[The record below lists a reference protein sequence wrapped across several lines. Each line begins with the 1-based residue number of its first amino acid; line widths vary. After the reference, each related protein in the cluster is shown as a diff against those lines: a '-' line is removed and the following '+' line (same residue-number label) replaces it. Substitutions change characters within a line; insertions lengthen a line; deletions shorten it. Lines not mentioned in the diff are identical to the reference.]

1 MIIQPH
7 HLSANGTTLLTWM
20 LIASVLLAGCGRGD
34 TGPTVEE
41 LVKQQK
47 IREATEAAKP
57 MSDDERIKDV
67 REYLDN
73 RSPQAA
79 EAALRPLL
87 ISDSS
92 HPEVMQLSA
101 EVKAA
106 LGDPR
111 GAATMLMDH
120 LEGVSEPSSGLLF
133 LAAKWFR
140 EAGDDGQAAATLQ
153 RVIVGCTANPQ
164 SPECVRAHRQL
175 AELFNESDQRLAAK
189 PHLIWLACQGV
200 IREKELYAM
209 IAYSDP
215 FVESTPP
222 KPNSAEQVSLRELLR
237 AKLLRHDGNLT
248 RATKLTETLTAN
260 FPNSTSIAAFRG
272 RLYAELHDLQ
282 KLLQWHSQLPPGMEA
297 QPEYWL
303 ALGVLKNQQS
313 QPKEAVRCFA
323 EALLRDHTNRFA
335 YRELS
340 RALASLGQE
349 DAAECV
355 QQKLVVLDEA
365 TQLAYSFGSRP
376 GSEAELHRLADL
388 LHELRRDAEAIA
400 WRALALKRFGG
411 LPASMNE
418 LIEQRNRLDSEG
430 RLPRDE
436 PESMDKSDDW
446 DAFVLGG
453 LELNRWPLPTP
464 NSPIATPSDSSHP
477 TVGEQPSIEVPICL
491 VNVASEIGLEF
502 QYQSGADFASERVLL
517 HQLTGGGI
525 GVLDMDCDGWPDL
538 YFTQSGGDAHDE
550 AGSAPNQLYR
560 NLGGRHF
567 QDASASTQTGDKGY
581 AQGVAVADLNQDGF
595 PDLVVANI
603 GPNRVFINQG
613 DGTFQQRHAD
623 LWETH
628 SQWTTTIACGDVSG
642 DGLPEIVEIN
652 YINDPTAFEVYCEP
666 NNTQC
671 NPSQFKPAVDRMWQI
686 RNDGEI
692 TSGDSI
698 WLNAPEPAYGFAAI
712 LANFD
717 GQSGCDVFIAN
728 DRVAND
734 LWLSQMVES
743 PVHESVSIDGVNPS
757 AYGLSER
764 SQLHGC
770 ATGVLGQQ
778 QGCMGIA
785 AGDFDRN
792 GKMDFHVTNFW
803 NQPADLYLQGDQGFF
818 IHASINR
825 GLDETTKRTVAW
837 GTQAVDFDR
846 NGWLDLA
853 VLNGHLIDRHVTSEP
868 FRMRPQLFAG
878 DASGFQLRAADELAS
893 PDESVQN
900 YWQRSTLGRT
910 MAVLD
915 WNVDGK
921 LDLVCNHLDVPA
933 ALLENRTS
941 GGNAVQFELV
951 GVTSER
957 DAVGAEVTI
966 VCSEERWTS
975 WVTGGDG
982 FLCSNEPLLDIG
994 IGLHERIEEV
1004 LVQWPSGVK
1013 QRLTDI
1019 EPNRRYLI
1027 VENQDSAFVRSH

>member
-1 MIIQPH
+1 
-7 HLSANGTTLLTWM
+7 M
-20 LIASVLLAGCGRGD
+20 LISCVLAGCGRRD

-41 LVKQQK
+41 LLKQQK
-47 IREATEAAKP
+47 VHEATEAAKP
-57 MSDDERIKDV
+57 KSVDERINTV

-79 EAALRPLL
+79 EVALRPLL

-92 HPEVMQLSA
+92 HPEVIQLSA

-111 GAATMLMDH
+111 GAATMILDH
-120 LEGVSEPSSGLLF
+120 LEGAAEPSLGLLF

-140 EAGDDGQAAATLQ
+140 EAGDVEQAAATLQ
-153 RVIVGCTANPQ
+153 RVIVGCTVNSQ

-175 AELFNESDQRLAAK
+175 AEWFNESDQRLAAK

-200 IREKELYAM
+200 IREKELFAM

-215 FVESTPP
+215 FVETTPSRSTA
-222 KPNSAEQVSLRELLR
+222 AEHFGSRELLR
-237 AKLLRHDGNLT
+237 AKLLRHDGALT
-248 RATKLTETLTAN
+248 QATKLTETLAAS
-260 FPNSTSIAAFRG
+260 FPDSTSIAAFRG
-272 RLYAELHDLQ
+272 RLYAELHDLE
-282 KLLQWHSQLPPGMEA
+282 KLLQWHAQLPPAMEA

-313 QPKEAVRCFA
+313 QPREAVRCFA
-323 EALLRDHTNRFA
+323 EALLRDHTNRFV

-340 RALASLGQE
+340 RCLASLEQE
-349 DAAECV
+349 DAAKCV
-355 QQKLVVLDEA
+355 QQKFLVLEEA

-376 GSEAELHRLADL
+376 GSEAELYRLAEL

-400 WRALALKRFGG
+400 WRGLALKRYGG
-411 LPASMNE
+411 LPTTINE
-418 LIEQRNRLDSEG
+418 LNKQRSRLDPDG
-430 RLPRDE
+430 RLPCDE
-436 PESMDKSDDW
+436 SESEDRSDAW
-446 DAFVLGG
+446 DAFVLCG
-453 LELNRWPLPTP
+453 LELSNWPLPTGVK
-464 NSPIATPSDSSHP
+464 PIATAPASTP
-477 TVGEQPSIEVPICL
+477 PALGEQPSVDVPIRL
-491 VNVASEIGLEF
+491 VDIASDIGLKF

-550 AGSAPNQLYR
+550 AGSEPNQLFR

-567 QDASASTQTGDKGY
+567 QNVSASTQTGDKGY
-581 AQGVAVADLNQDGF
+581 GQGVAVADLNQDGF

-613 DGTFQQRHAD
+613 DGTFQQRHMD
-623 LWETH
+623 IWQTRPE
-628 SQWTTTIACGDVSG
+628 WTTTIACGDVSG
-642 DGLPEIVEIN
+642 DGLPEIVEVN
-652 YINDPTAFEVYCEP
+652 YINDPTAFEIYCEP

-692 TSGDSI
+692 ASGDSI
-698 WLNAPEPAYGFAAI
+698 WRNAPEPAYGFAAI

-717 GQSGCDVFIAN
+717 DQAGCDLFIAN

-734 LWLSQMVES
+734 LWLSQTAES
-743 PVHESVSIDGVNPS
+743 PVHESVDLDGINPS
-757 AYGLSER
+757 LYVLSER

-770 ATGVLGQQ
+770 ATGVLGEQ

-878 DASGFQLRAADELAS
+878 DASGFQLRAADDLAS
-893 PDESVQN
+893 SDESALN
-900 YWQRSTLGRT
+900 YWQRATLGRT

-933 ALLENRTS
+933 VLLENRTN

-951 GVTSER
+951 GVASER

-966 VCSEERWTS
+966 VCGEERWTS

-994 IGLHERIEEV
+994 IGLHKRIEEV

-1019 EPNRRYLI
+1019 EPNHRYLI
-1027 VENQDSAFVRSH
+1027 IENQDSAFVRSH